1 MPAES
6 LAYAA
11 ADQTSA
17 RFANDCARSEP
28 GQTAG
33 AVPAMRIVASEES
46 AGDEL
51 AALRALPETATL
63 RDVVAAVLGERPTGH
78 GQTYANVVLTQ
89 RALARLVEA
98 ASGRAVA
105 PWEAAP

>member
-6 LAYAA
+6 RAFAA
-11 ADQTSA
+11 HDEAPE
-17 RFANDCARSEP
+17 RYANDGEGRSD
-28 GQTAG
+28 AMA
-33 AVPAMRIVASEES
+33 AV
-46 AGDEL
+46 
-51 AALRALPETATL
+51 RALPATATL

-89 RALARLVEA
+89 RALARLAEA